1 MSTLTHPALLQH
13 GRAASLK
20 QVVSLRLAGFLGGLW
35 AALEAAGRRRA
46 APYLLLQ
53 ARLLDETDP
62 ALAACWHQVA
72 GETAHPRL
80 HAATAAGGR

>member
-1 MSTLTHPALLQH
+1 MSTLTHPAVFAH

-46 APYLLLQ
+46 APYLLQQ
-53 ARLLDETDP
+53 ARLHDETDP
-62 ALAACWHQVA
+62 ALAACLRHVA
-72 GETAHPRL
+72 GETPHLRL
-80 HAATAAGGR
+80 HAATAAGAC